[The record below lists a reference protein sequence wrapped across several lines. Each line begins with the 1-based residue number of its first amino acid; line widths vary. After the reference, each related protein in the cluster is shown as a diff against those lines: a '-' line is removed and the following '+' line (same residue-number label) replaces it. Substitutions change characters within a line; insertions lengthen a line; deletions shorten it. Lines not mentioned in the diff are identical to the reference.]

1 MRVILKYYY
10 SLYIPAREKDFCCL
24 ANHSDNHVS
33 EKSILIKRA
42 AALGD
47 ILLASSILPALKKK
61 YPNCRISF
69 ATEFPAILE
78 SNPHISSFVSMDVNE
93 SRYTH
98 VINLDFGYEQW
109 PGKSIIQSY
118 ADLAQVELAD
128 CFLKIVIPD
137 RNSTLASEILEKSGI
152 LRTTPFVAIQS
163 AGSFWL
169 KNWPVESYEFL
180 VAALK
185 KKHNIPVVLL
195 GTPADPPVAGTID
208 LRTISDIMTSLAVL
222 AHSCAFI
229 GVDSLL
235 LHCAKALCLPV
246 AAFFGHSDPLLRI
259 SVDKKDCIFSSDIS
273 CKFCRHRQPSPAF
286 IAICQKQRRFFRYI
300 DIMFQWVL
308 LYQYKHKNTL
318 IENLFPL
325 VFKTVQWR
333 EAKKITAPCMKNILP
348 DVAAE
353 RIIPWLGNILDSQ

>member
-1 MRVILKYYY
+1 MT
-10 SLYIPAREKDFCCL
+10 
-24 ANHSDNHVS
+24 NHSDSHIS

-47 ILLASSILPALKKK
+47 ILLASSLLPALKKK
-61 YPNCRISF
+61 YPDCQISF

-78 SNPHISSFVSMDVNE
+78 NNPHISSFVSMNVDE
-93 SRYTH
+93 SRYTQ

-109 PGKSIIQSY
+109 PGKSILQSY

-128 CFLKIVIPD
+128 CLVKIFIPD
-137 RNSTLASEILEKSGI
+137 RNSMRAAEILAGKGI
-152 LRTTPFVAIQS
+152 FHTTPFIAIQS

-185 KKHNIPVVLL
+185 KKYNIPLVLL
-195 GTPADPPVAGTID
+195 GTPANPPIAGTID

-222 AHSCAFI
+222 SNSCAFI

-235 LHCAKALCLPV
+235 LHCAKALRLPV
-246 AAFFGHSDPLLRI
+246 AAFFGHSDPSLRI
-259 SVDKKDCIFSSDIS
+259 SVNAKDCIFVSDIS
-273 CKFCRHRQPSPAF
+273 CKFCHHRQPVPAC
-286 IAICQKQRRFFRYI
+286 IAICQKQTRFFRYI

-308 LYQYKHKNTL
+308 LYQYKHKSRLANK
-318 IENLFPL
+318 LFKL
-325 VFKTVQWR
+325 VFHFIQWR
-333 EAKKITAPCMKNILP
+333 EAKKATAPCMRNILP

-353 RIIPWLGNILDSQ
+353 RIVPWLGNILTSR